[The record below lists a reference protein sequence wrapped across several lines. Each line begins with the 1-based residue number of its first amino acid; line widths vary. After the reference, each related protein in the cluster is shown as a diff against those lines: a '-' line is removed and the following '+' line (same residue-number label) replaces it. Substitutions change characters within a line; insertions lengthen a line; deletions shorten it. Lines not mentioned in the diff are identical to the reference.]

1 MGNASMAIQLLPKAE
16 GNAEIVRIVD
26 RVIEYIAGYG
36 LNYFVGPFETVIE
49 GDYDVL
55 MEMLKGCQRIAV
67 EAGAPSVMS
76 YVKISY
82 HPKDEGLSIEE
93 KTAKYQKHRKQ

>member
-1 MGNASMAIQLLPKAE
+1 MGNASIAIQVLPKAE
-16 GNAEIVRIVD
+16 SNAEIVRIVD

-55 MEMLKGCQRIAV
+55 IDMVKGCQKIAV
-67 EAGAPSVMS
+67 EAGAPEVMT

-82 HPKDEGLSIEE
+82 HPKNEGLSIEE
-93 KTAKYQKHRKQ
+93 KTAKYHQHH

>member
-1 MGNASMAIQLLPKAE
+1 MRNASMAIQVLPKAE
-16 GNAEIVRIVD
+16 SSREVVAIVD
-26 RVIEYIAGYG
+26 RVIEYIAGFG

-49 GDYDVL
+49 GDYDTL
-55 MEMLKGCQRIAV
+55 MEILKGCQLIAIK
-67 EAGAPSVMS
+67 AGAPSVMS

-93 KTAKYQKHRKQ
+93 KTAKYH

>member
-1 MGNASMAIQLLPKAE
+1 MLPKAE
-16 GNAEIVRIVD
+16 SNAEIVRIVD

-55 MEMLKGCQRIAV
+55 IDMLKGCQKIAV
-67 EAGAPSVMS
+67 EAGAPEVMT

-82 HPKDEGLSIEE
+82 HPKNEGLSIEE
-93 KTAKYQKHRKQ
+93 KTAKYHQHH

>member
-1 MGNASMAIQLLPKAE
+1 MGNASIAIQVLPKAE
-16 GNAEIVRIVD
+16 SNAEIVRIVD

-55 MEMLKGCQRIAV
+55 IDMLKGCQKIAV
-67 EAGAPSVMS
+67 EAGAPEVMT

-93 KTAKYQKHRKQ
+93 KTAKYHQYH

>member
-1 MGNASMAIQLLPKAE
+1 MGNASIAIQVLPKAE
-16 GNAEIVRIVD
+16 SNAEIVRIVD

-55 MEMLKGCQRIAV
+55 IDMVKGCQKIAV
-67 EAGAPSVMS
+67 EAGAPEVMT

-93 KTAKYQKHRKQ
+93 KTAKYHQHH

>member
-1 MGNASMAIQLLPKAE
+1 MGNASIAIQVLPKAE
-16 GNAEIVRIVD
+16 SNAEIVRIVD

-55 MEMLKGCQRIAV
+55 IDMVKGCQKIAV
-67 EAGAPSVMS
+67 EAGAPEVMS

-82 HPKDEGLSIEE
+82 HPKNEGLSIEE
-93 KTAKYQKHRKQ
+93 KTAKYHQHH

>member
-1 MGNASMAIQLLPKAE
+1 MGNASIAIQVLPKAE
-16 GNAEIVRIVD
+16 SNAEIVRIVD

-55 MEMLKGCQRIAV
+55 IDMVKGCQKIAV
-67 EAGAPSVMS
+67 EAGAPEVMT
-76 YVKISY
+76 YVKLSY

-93 KTAKYQKHRKQ
+93 KTAKYHQYH

>member
-1 MGNASMAIQLLPKAE
+1 MGNASIAIQVLPKAE
-16 GNAEIVRIVD
+16 SNAEIVRIVD

-55 MEMLKGCQRIAV
+55 IDMVKGCQKIAV
-67 EAGAPSVMS
+67 EAGAPEVMT

-82 HPKDEGLSIEE
+82 HPKNEGLSIEE
-93 KTAKYQKHRKQ
+93 KTAKYHQYH

>member
-1 MGNASMAIQLLPKAE
+1 MGNASIAIQVLPKAE
-16 GNAEIVRIVD
+16 SNAEIVRIVD

-55 MEMLKGCQRIAV
+55 IDMLKGCQKIAV
-67 EAGAPSVMS
+67 EAGAPEVMT

-82 HPKDEGLSIEE
+82 HPKNEGLSIEE
-93 KTAKYQKHRKQ
+93 KTAKYHQYH

>member
-1 MGNASMAIQLLPKAE
+1 MFNASMAIQVLPKTECSREVVA
-16 GNAEIVRIVD
+16 IVD

-49 GDYDVL
+49 GDYDTL
-55 MEMLKGCQRIAV
+55 MEILKGCQKIAV
-67 EAGAPSVMS
+67 EAGAPSVMT

-82 HPKDEGLSIEE
+82 HPNDEGLSIEE
-93 KTAKYQKHRKQ
+93 KTAKYH

>member
-1 MGNASMAIQLLPKAE
+1 MGNASIAIQVLPKAE
-16 GNAEIVRIVD
+16 SNAEIVRIVD
-26 RVIEYIAGYG
+26 RVIEYIADYG

-55 MEMLKGCQRIAV
+55 IDMLKGCQKIAV
-67 EAGAPSVMS
+67 EAGAPEVMT

-93 KTAKYQKHRKQ
+93 KTAKYHQYH

>member
-1 MGNASMAIQLLPKAE
+1 MGNASIAIQVLPKAE
-16 GNAEIVRIVD
+16 SNAEIVRIVD

-55 MEMLKGCQRIAV
+55 IDMLKGCQKIAV
-67 EAGAPSVMS
+67 EAGAPEVMT

-82 HPKDEGLSIEE
+82 HPKNEGLSIEE
-93 KTAKYQKHRKQ
+93 KTAKYHQHH